1 MSSTRSR
8 DRDVSIR
15 LMRQYNYRSEELIC
29 NKAMEEDT
37 ICTPSVQ
44 TFFYWKLISKM
55 GDVGKIKGSQVTNG
69 TETGDISVPIKTPPL
84 CDT

>member
-29 NKAMEEDT
+29 NKAMEEDLYT
-37 ICTPSVQ
+37 LGANIFLLEINIEDGGRRENQRKPS
-44 TFFYWKLISKM
+44 
-55 GDVGKIKGSQVTNG
+55 N
-69 TETGDISVPIKTPPL
+69 
-84 CDT
+84 